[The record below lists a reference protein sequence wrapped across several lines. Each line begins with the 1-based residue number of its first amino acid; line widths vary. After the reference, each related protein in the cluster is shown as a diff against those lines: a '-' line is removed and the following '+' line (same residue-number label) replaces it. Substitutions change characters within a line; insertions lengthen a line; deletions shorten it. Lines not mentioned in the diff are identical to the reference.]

1 MGTSLSGLTPA
12 TTFDGLLKVGD
23 NDPLTADLKAISDGS
38 GNDSALQLSTGELK
52 VGVQFNVDTDGDL
65 TSFNLRG
72 NGLNINQIYHANETT
87 YNTIAM
93 ANSAGISMK
102 NGTGTALLVR
112 GGNVGIGGIT
122 ATPTARLQVNGS
134 GATSATTSLL
144 VQNSAGTDL
153 FSIKDDG
160 LFTLNDNGGGDA
172 LTIENGSNI
181 SQIRYNDNLWLGS
194 SHGAY
199 APTIKID
206 RIAGLSVE
214 TTGGSLLNLLYDTGN
229 LGIGETTPTARL
241 HIKGSG
247 NDNTTTSLLVE
258 NSDASVSLKYD
269 DSGELYLTGSKA
281 QITLQK
287 DGSDGGVIGNN
298 NSRTWFGSSTALVY
312 LGGKIG
318 INNQTPSAQ
327 LHIKGSGATSA
338 TTALLV
344 QNSAGTEHLKITDD
358 GVVNVRQNL
367 IVNHSSVSSRALR
380 LSWGSIYGTDN
391 SSEVRIGAVLSE
403 AATAPRI
410 TLSGKTRASGADAVQ
425 VQTLN
430 GMYIAP
436 TANAEDPSAQL
447 HIKGSGNDNTTTA
460 LLVQN
465 SDGANAFRITD
476 NKIGHFFSHLNIDG
490 QNYVAGNL
498 SAGSSSVPSGTRA
511 YIKGSGATSATTAL
525 LVENSAGTDLL
536 KVEDGGI
543 VVATTFRAGASIVQ
557 QGSFRINQQWLVSG
571 AGGQG
576 LKIGTSNSAPNNSAK
591 LEVDSTTQG
600 FLPPRMTDAERD
612 AITSPAPGLMVYDTS
627 NNQMNYWNGTT
638 WIAF

>member
-52 VGVQFNVDTDGDL
+52 VGGQFNVDTDGDL

-241 HIKGSG
+241 HVKGSG
-247 NDNTTTSLLVE
+247 ND
-258 NSDASVSLKYD
+258 
-269 DSGELYLTGSKA
+269 
-281 QITLQK
+281 
-287 DGSDGGVIGNN
+287 
-298 NSRTWFGSSTALVY
+298 
-312 LGGKIG
+312 
-318 INNQTPSAQ
+318 
-327 LHIKGSGATSA
+327 AT

-344 QNSAGTEHLKITDD
+344 QNSAGTEHLKVTDD
-358 GVVNVRQNL
+358 GTINVRDVL
-367 IVNHSSVSSRALR
+367 FVNHSSVSSRALR
-380 LSWGSIYGTDN
+380 LGWGSIYGTDN
-391 SSEVRIGAVLSE
+391 ASELSIGAVLSQ

-410 TLSGKTRASGADAVQ
+410 VLGGKTRASGADAIQ

-436 TANAEDPSAQL
+436 TALTEDPSAQL

-627 NNQMNYWNGTT
+627 NNQMNYWNGSS